1 MVEGVVVIEPGDDR
15 AKKIARAMAS
25 QTASDVLGV
34 LRNGEHTSSEIADAL
49 ALPITTVAYHIENL
63 TEAGMIEVM
72 KTRWSSK
79 GREVKIYG
87 VADQLVIMAPGTTD
101 VRSLLLK
108 YASLF
113 SILLFAS
120 LMIIALSPL
129 LATGS
134 QESIAFAPTAEDMDG
149 VMKVASEG
157 DRSNGGGISDI
168 AAEYALVLAFFS
180 GGCGILILLIAYE
193 LFWWYRDTRP
203 QERN

>member
-1 MVEGVVVIEPGDDR
+1 MAEGVVVIEPGDDR

-34 LRNGEHTSSEIADAL
+34 LRKGEHTSSEIAEAL
-49 ALPITTVAYHIENL
+49 ALPITTVAYHIDNL

-79 GREVKIYG
+79 GREVKVYG
-87 VADQLVIMAPGTTD
+87 VADQLVIMAPSTTD

-113 SILLFAS
+113 SILVFAS

-134 QESIAFAPTAEDMDG
+134 QETLGYAPTAEEMDG
-149 VMKVASEG
+149 VMKIASAGE
-157 DRSNGGGISDI
+157 RSNGGGIPDI
-168 AAEYALVLAFFS
+168 AAEYAFVLAFFS
-180 GGCGILILLIAYE
+180 GGCVILLLLIAYE
-193 LFWWYRDTRP
+193 LIWWYRDTRP
-203 QERN
+203 RERA